1 MTEERLKEIE
11 ARANAATEGPW
22 CWTYFGSKDNGYI
35 VGKAWQDGIECVGHI
50 ENDDDFEEPIV
61 LGEHEAATCNY
72 GNPEFIAHSRTDIP
86 DLCAA
91 LRAARERIKELEG
104 K

>member
-11 ARANAATEGPW
+11 ARANAATVGPWEEVGENGEFWMYSGFEGP
-22 CWTYFGSKDNGYI
+22 N
-35 VGKAWQDGIECVGHI
+35 ECV
-50 ENDDDFEEPIV
+50 V
-61 LGEHEAATCNY
+61 LADTGRNQFRCQEDVD
-72 GNPEFIAHSRTDIP
+72 FIAHSRQDIP